1 MWKKLISIMLALAAV
16 LFLATACSSATSND
30 TEETSDSESGGENTD
45 PDDAVLP
52 DDHLQKGDEG
62 KSVQHLQQ
70 ILKKIDYPVQ
80 TNGKFAEETIWAIT
94 DLQLQQDDL
103 EATGIYDADTK
114 KGIEKALEKQVD
126 IEPGSALSQPE
137 EETDADGSAIVANP
151 YEILALVN
159 KQNALPDGY
168 TPEDLVAPDVR
179 FPFTEDLPKKQM
191 RKVAA
196 DALADMFNAGDE
208 AGVDLFAQS
217 GYRSF
222 DRQEAIF
229 ASYSEEN
236 GEEAANNFSARPGE
250 SEHQTGLTMD
260 ITSPDI
266 NYDLNT
272 DFGKTDEGKW
282 VKEHAAEFG
291 FIIRYPEDK
300 EDITEYQ
307 YEPWHLRYVGKK
319 AAKEIT
325 DNNLALEEYIK
336 KIME

>member
-1 MWKKLISIMLALAAV
+1 MLNRSISTMFVLATF
-16 LFLATACSSATSND
+16 LFFATACSSTTSND
-30 TEETSDSESGGENTD
+30 VNTDDSKSGEESSNTEE
-45 PDDAVLP
+45 AILP
-52 DDHLQKGDEG
+52 DDQLQKGDEG
-62 KSVQHLQQ
+62 EPVHHLQKIIQ
-70 ILKKIDYPVQ
+70 KIDYPVKS
-80 TNGKFAEETIWAIT
+80 TGKFDKETTWAIT

-103 EATGIYDADTK
+103 EATGIYDKDTMEI
-114 KGIEKALEKQVD
+114 IEKILEEKLD
-126 IEPGSALSQPE
+126 IEPGSALNQPE
-137 EETDADGSAIVANP
+137 EETNADGSAIVDNP
-151 YEILALVN
+151 YEILSLVN

-168 TPEDLVAPDVR
+168 IPEDLVVPNVR

-196 DALADMFNAGDE
+196 DALTDMFEAGDE
-208 AGVDLFAQS
+208 DGVDLFAQS

-266 NYDLNT
+266 NYELNT

-307 YEPWHLRYVGKK
+307 YEPWHLRYVGKR
-319 AAKEIT
+319 AAKEIV
-325 DNNLALEEYIK
+325 DNNLSLEEYIQA
-336 KIME
+336 IVE